1 MKLLE
6 VYSLLEA
13 QKITLEEA
21 ARVWGATPGGLKTRL
36 TRRGHKMPLVLGV
49 LDKIAE
55 DKISRDE
62 AAEVLG
68 VSPREVN
75 DLMNRWSIKRP
86 LKEYRVDREAAQ
98 VKWEVRKMYSID
110 YIAGRMTLEQAS
122 EAAGVSDRQ
131 MRRWV
136 STMLKEHFGATFMDL
151 RYMPLIKRQR
161 LASEI
166 EDAERL
172 VRERKNVLKAVAD
185 GRKSVRE
192 LALDRVLEKA

>member
-1 MKLLE
+1 
-6 VYSLLEA
+6 
-13 QKITLEEA
+13 
-21 ARVWGATPGGLKTRL
+21 
-36 TRRGHKMPLVLGV
+36 MPLVLGV